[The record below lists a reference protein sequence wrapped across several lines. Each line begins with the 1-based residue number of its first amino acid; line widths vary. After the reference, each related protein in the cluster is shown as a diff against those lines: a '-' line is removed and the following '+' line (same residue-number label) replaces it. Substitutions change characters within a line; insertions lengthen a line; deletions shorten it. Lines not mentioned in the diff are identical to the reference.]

1 MYLLDQ
7 TIAYRVVIG
16 ISAMVLLFASFL
28 VAFISNQ
35 RRKLQYH
42 KSLHALHEG
51 QKLFLTKQ
59 NEHLEKSVK
68 ERTQELSIQ
77 KEELQKSLAELKSTQ
92 LQLVQRE
99 KMASLGEL
107 TAGIAHEI
115 QNPLNFVNNFSEVTK
130 ELAEEMEKELE
141 AGNLQEAVELAKGL
155 KENVVKILLHGK
167 RAEGIVKGML
177 QHATSSSGT
186 KEAVDLN
193 SIAEEYL
200 QLTYQSFR
208 TRHKGFDV
216 QLLTDFDQTLE
227 KINVYPMDMVRVLVN
242 LFSNAFYAMFEKKK
256 RLKEDYTP
264 QLRVSTKGGEKQ
276 VLICVADNGT
286 GIPLRILH
294 KIYQPFFTT
303 KPTGEGTGLGLSLSY
318 DIITKAHGGE
328 IKVESAE
335 GEGSTFLVQLP
346 CR

>member
-1 MYLLDQ
+1 
-7 TIAYRVVIG
+7 
-16 ISAMVLLFASFL
+16 
-28 VAFISNQ
+28 
-35 RRKLQYH
+35 
-42 KSLHALHEG
+42 
-51 QKLFLTKQ
+51 
-59 NEHLEKSVK
+59 
-68 ERTQELSIQ
+68 
-77 KEELQKSLAELKSTQ
+77 
-92 LQLVQRE
+92 
-99 KMASLGEL
+99 MASLGEL

-130 ELAEEMEKELE
+130 ELAEEMERELE
-141 AGNLQEAVELAKGL
+141 AGNLREAAELAKEL